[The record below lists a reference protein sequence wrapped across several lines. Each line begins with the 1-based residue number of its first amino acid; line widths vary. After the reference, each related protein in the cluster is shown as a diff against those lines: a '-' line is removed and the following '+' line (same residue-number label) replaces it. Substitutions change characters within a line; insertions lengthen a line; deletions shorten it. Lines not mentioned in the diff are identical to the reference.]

1 MKRDE
6 IFARDEYRCV
16 YCGTIQPVELLS
28 LDHVQAKVRGGD
40 RSPGNLVTACMSCN
54 TLKANHRLAD
64 FLASSAVARENFFRY
79 ALHVWPRHLR
89 TVREDLDRALK
100 GRF

>member
-1 MKRDE
+1 
-6 IFARDEYRCV
+6 
-16 YCGTIQPVELLS
+16 
-28 LDHVQAKVRGGD
+28 
-40 RSPGNLVTACMSCN
+40 MSCN
-54 TLKANHRLAD
+54 TLKANHRLAE

-89 TVREDLDRALK
+89 TVRQDLDRALK